1 MCVCICI
8 YAYACM
14 QMHVC
19 TYTFALFYTKS
30 PWKDTQET
38 GAKSRLLG
46 RRRRGGRPFT
56 YILVLRSQITQ
67 PNVQGDLKKRRR
79 RSQPQPPPH
88 SGTRRDTHQGA

>member
-1 MCVCICI
+1 MHVCVCI

-14 QMHVC
+14 QMRAY

-38 GAKSRLLG
+38 GTKSWLLG
-46 RRRRGGRPFT
+46 RRRRGGHPLA
-56 YILVLRSQITQ
+56 YILVLRSQVTQ
-67 PNVQGDLKKRRR
+67 PNVQGNGKKGRTG
-79 RSQPQPPPH
+79 SQPQPPRR